1 MSDYQEWRKQKLQAR
16 LLATGESDTSDLTEK
31 NYKKEMDNN
40 SIVMNIKCNL
50 CGNILPPHTVEE
62 HLDKNNFIH
71 KCPHL
76 KIKILDVQRTPKRKT
91 IKSIVIETEN
101 FYRRIE
107 KDSDFTNMNF
117 NWEELKELANQST
130 TP

>member
-1 MSDYQEWRKQKLQAR
+1 MTNSKCSMLIDGEKLFADLEKETSYEKYCIQQIEK
-16 LLATGESDTSDLTEK
+16 TGESP
-31 NYKKEMDNN
+31 
-40 SIVMNIKCNL
+40 SIVDYIKYL
-50 CGNILPPHTVEE
+50 EGEVKSFGTLRMYGYPTQSI
-62 HLDKNNFIH
+62 
-71 KCPHL
+71 
-76 KIKILDVQRTPKRKT
+76 IKILDVQRTPKRKT

-107 KDSDFTNMNF
+107 KNSDFTNMNF